1 MDQRGDLIE
10 GDLAKFYDLATIN
23 FKGLKA
29 VHKKAVSLIN
39 IKEKSSLLDI
49 GCGTGTVLKA
59 LGEKF
64 GSNISLFGIDPSLD
78 MLEIAKIKTN
88 GLKINFKQAYGDE
101 LPFMNNQFDWIISIL
116 AMHHIPNE
124 QKEKVI
130 SEIRRV
136 LKPNGIVLIS
146 DLGRPKNFIGKILA
160 WFSRNHSFTRGN
172 TETIEKIM
180 IDNGFKIIEKRWSWF
195 FIEHIIFQK

>member
-1 MDQRGDLIE
+1 
-10 GDLAKFYDLATIN
+10 
-23 FKGLKA
+23 
-29 VHKKAVSLIN
+29 
-39 IKEKSSLLDI
+39 
-49 GCGTGTVLKA
+49 
-59 LGEKF
+59 
-64 GSNISLFGIDPSLD
+64 
-78 MLEIAKIKTN
+78 
-88 GLKINFKQAYGDE
+88 
-101 LPFMNNQFDWIISIL
+101 
-116 AMHHIPNE
+116 
-124 QKEKVI
+124 
-130 SEIRRV
+130 V